1 MAYSP
6 TRMRNTQDTVDTR
19 LMVNLL
25 LRVQQW
31 RQLLLINR

>member
-1 MAYSP
+1 
-6 TRMRNTQDTVDTR
+6 MRNTQDTVDTR